1 MADAFDV
8 RGTAAWIRELGLR
21 KVALQLPVR
30 RACSLSA
37 RRGATD
43 RPRDGGRRD
52 AHLSA
57 ALVSH
62 RPVLSPRHPPRAQDD
77 MLPRAALL
85 VQLMRQELSAATAT
99 AAGAGAPEL
108 FVLADSSVSA
118 WDPDVI
124 AAQHVG
130 ADGLVMY
137 GLASVCK
144 TSAFPV
150 RHVFGREELRADV
163 LAAEVS
169 RCVPAD
175 QR

>member
-1 MADAFDV
+1 
-8 RGTAAWIRELGLR
+8 
-21 KVALQLPVR
+21 
-30 RACSLSA
+30 
-37 RRGATD
+37 
-43 RPRDGGRRD
+43 
-52 AHLSA
+52 
-57 ALVSH
+57 
-62 RPVLSPRHPPRAQDD
+62 

-85 VQLMRQELSAATAT
+85 VQLMRQELSAA
-99 AAGAGAPEL
+99 AAQSAPEL

-137 GLASVCK
+137 GRASVCK

-150 RHVFGREELRADV
+150 RHVFGREALRADV
-163 LAAEVS
+163 LAAEIS

-175 QR
+175 HRYALLRAC